1 MFWWY
6 AVCEGMQHW
15 CDWSTTT
22 CTPLP
27 WPQRRPYL
35 LWVSNCNPV
44 PEPSWATMVTRR
56 SRCLWTPSKA
66 KSTSKMCKLMSN
78 VVFNG
83 RIYIYIIRI
92 HPQGHLQVHPCK
104 DTIQHN
110 MNLNWLV
117 PQQWLQETGQPT
129 QQTYQAT
136 PAPWPPSS
144 LSGVLQVWLPP
155 TRLPSKDGRGWL
167 WMAYSPISCFPHRAL
182 LELAEHQCCWIQVIH
197 GLSQLL
203 MSEANERFTSS
214 IIWSKEV

>member
-1 MFWWY
+1 MFRWY
-6 AVCEGMQHW
+6 AVCEGMQHR
-15 CDWSTTT
+15 CD
-22 CTPLP
+22 CHGFKGGHH
-27 WPQRRPYL
+27 L
-35 LWVSNCNPV
+35 LSVSNCIPV
-44 PEPSWATMVTRR
+44 LEASWATMVTRR

-66 KSTSKMCKLMSN
+66 KSTSKIWKLM
-78 VVFNG
+78 G
-83 RIYIYIIRI
+83 QCRLQWPYIIRI
-92 HPQGHLQVHPCK
+92 
-104 DTIQHN
+104 
-110 MNLNWLV
+110 
-117 PQQWLQETGQPT
+117 GQPT

-136 PAPWPPSS
+136 PAPWRPPSS

-214 IIWSKEV
+214 IIW